1 MKLNAS
7 ITAVAV
13 AAAMFTV
20 AGCEQKTDSSS
31 VGSAPTYS
39 QERAVPAPSSSEKM
53 ADRSAASVPE
63 SAQPEG
69 SQGVGQ
75 SIEDASITAKV
86 KAALLA
92 SSYVQ
97 GSVISVRTEQ
107 GHVTLKGK
115 VLDEKQIDRAVQI
128 ARAVTGV
135 KDVDNQLS
143 ASESS

>member
-7 ITAVAV
+7 ITAAAV
-13 AAAMFTV
+13 AAALFAL
-20 AGCEQKTDSSS
+20 AGCEQKTDSAS
-31 VGSAPTYS
+31 VGNAPRYS
-39 QERAVPAPSSSEKM
+39 QERAVPAPSPSDKM
-53 ADRSAASVPE
+53 ADRSASSVPE
-63 SAQPEG
+63 SAQPES

-75 SIEDASITAKV
+75 TFDDASITAKV

-92 SSYVQ
+92 SSDVQ

-107 GHVTLKGK
+107 GHVTLRGK
-115 VLDEKQIDRAVQI
+115 VLDETQIDRAVQI

-135 KDVDNQLS
+135 RDVDNQLS

>member
-7 ITAVAV
+7 ITAAAV
-13 AAAMFTV
+13 AAALLAL
-20 AGCEQKTDSSS
+20 AGCEQKADSAS
-31 VGSAPTYS
+31 VGSAPSYS
-39 QERAVPAPSSSEKM
+39 QGRAVPAPSSPDKM
-53 ADRSAASVPE
+53 ADRSASAVPE

-69 SQGVGQ
+69 PQGVGQ
-75 SIEDASITAKV
+75 TVEDASITAKV

-92 SSYVQ
+92 SSDVQ

-107 GHVTLKGK
+107 GHVTLRGK